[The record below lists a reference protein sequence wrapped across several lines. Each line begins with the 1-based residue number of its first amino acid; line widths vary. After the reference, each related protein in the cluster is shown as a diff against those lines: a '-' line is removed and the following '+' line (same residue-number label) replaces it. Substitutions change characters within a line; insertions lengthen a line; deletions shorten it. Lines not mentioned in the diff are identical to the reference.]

1 MCALVAVP
9 REAAAAPFDALTTPL
24 TWAVLAAVGLG
35 AVVIGAWSLR
45 GRPGERSRPADDD
58 AGDLRDL
65 GAAAHF
71 VSDLRASTLPPAAAA
86 PTSSVPAAS
95 AVPSLPAAVRTRNAR
110 VADAS
115 PVPIVP
121 PPTSVDDAMDALP
134 DDAAGSEPPAAAA
147 VAGADDD
154 ASRIFLA
161 LQHVDLSIDVLRRH
175 LAQET
180 RPMPAV
186 WVMLL
191 DLCRTHGR
199 EAAFRDI
206 AADFHARFNVAAPSW
221 ENYPPDRAEPGLEAY
236 PRIVKELTQCWGTH
250 ECRRLLDRLLFDNRS
265 GGRRGFT
272 LNAYNDLIALRRAA
286 DVVLDTIEQDFAEE
300 SKVRDAYAQAA
311 TGGGAD
317 GEGPAP
323 SPLVRDLESQ
333 CDTDLRERSAE
344 KSALESE
351 HPALA
356 DAVTREWRNGAL
368 AGRLAEM
375 LARSD
380 DAAQPLSREARAEV
394 TLLHD
399 MAQRL
404 AERVHP
410 SRDPA

>member
-1 MCALVAVP
+1 M
-9 REAAAAPFDALTTPL
+9 
-24 TWAVLAAVGLG
+24 LAAVGLA
-35 AVVIGAWSLR
+35 AVVIGALSV
-45 GRPGERSRPADDD
+45 RSRRHERRGPAADDA
-58 AGDLRDL
+58 AGDLRDI
-65 GAAAHF
+65 GAAGHF
-71 VSDLRASTLPPAAAA
+71 VSDLPSPPASTLDAPARAPLPLAESSPPL
-86 PTSSVPAAS
+86 P
-95 AVPSLPAAVRTRNAR
+95 LPAAVRTRSAR
-110 VADAS
+110 ATDAS

-121 PPTSVDDAMDALP
+121 PPRPVDDAIEP
-134 DDAAGSEPPAAAA
+134 CDDEAHAEPATPATATYAE
-147 VAGADDD
+147 DP

-180 RPMPAV
+180 RPMPAA

-191 DLCRTHGR
+191 DLCRTHSR
-199 EAAFRDI
+199 EGAFRDI

-221 ENYPPDRAEPGLEAY
+221 ENYPPDRGEPGLEAY
-236 PRIVKELTQCWGTH
+236 PRIVKELTLCWGTH
-250 ECRRLLDRLLFDNRS
+250 ECRRLLDRLLFDTRS

-300 SKVRDAYAQAA
+300 SKVRDAYARAGA
-311 TGGGAD
+311 EPGTADSGGD
-317 GEGPAP
+317 SLQP

-333 CDTDLRERSAE
+333 CDTDLRERSGE

-351 HPALA
+351 HPALV
-356 DAVTREWRNGAL
+356 DAMTREWRNAAL
-368 AGRLAEM
+368 AGRLAEL

-380 DAAQPLSREARAEV
+380 EAAQPLSGDARAEV

-404 AERVHP
+404 AERP
-410 SRDPA
+410 RSTQDAG